1 MPPLAVRAT
10 GFGLRLG
17 GAARPVLEGL
27 DLEIAPG
34 EVVLLAGPSGVGKST
49 LLHALA
55 GLLGDEAVDESA
67 TAASSGTDPDAAPG
81 GAVFSGQLW
90 VGDTAVFPTSPGG
103 LAGRVGLVQQDPETQ
118 VVMSRVGDDVAFG
131 AENLDVDPQEIWGR
145 VRLALDAV
153 GLASL
158 PLNHPTAALSGG
170 QKQRLAVA
178 GLLAMR
184 PGLWLLDEPTANLDP
199 AGAADVRDVVLSA
212 ARGAGATVLIVEHR
226 LGLWADGVDRL
237 VVFDAARPGSAVAA
251 PSGTENDG
259 VRASSI
265 AASPSSAEDDGA
277 RARSVSAAPAGA
289 VAEATAASVSRAPEG
304 ARVVVQGPPA
314 ELLADAAVRGALA
327 GAGVWVPGA
336 RPPLGAWAAPTAGQ
350 ALLGARD
357 ASVTRVR
364 VPRSARAKAKIAPV
378 VSGANLELEAGRATV
393 LMGPNGAGKSTLA
406 LTLAGLQAPLSG
418 AMVASPALAEGARRE
433 APGRW
438 TAREV
443 VSRIGMVFQDPEH
456 QFVAR
461 TVRAELEFGPKR
473 VGLGA
478 EETAARVD
486 ELLARL
492 RLEHVADA
500 NPYQLS
506 GGQKRR
512 LSVGTALAT
521 RPRVLVLDEPTFGQ
535 DALTWAALVELL
547 REELERGTAVLAVTH
562 DEDFVRALDARIVD
576 VAGGRAVVRGNEAA
590 TRATTG
596 EGEARAAGAPAPS
609 GAVEAEVAA

>member
-1 MPPLAVRAT
+1 MQPLAVRAT

-27 DLEIAPG
+27 DLDIAPG

-67 TAASSGTDPDAAPG
+67 AAPSAEPEPDAAPG

-90 VGDTAVFPTSPGG
+90 VGDTAVFPTPPGG

-145 VRLALDAV
+145 VREALDAV
-153 GLASL
+153 GLGSL

-199 AGAADVRDVVLSA
+199 AGAAEVRDVVLAA
-212 ARGAGATVLIVEHR
+212 ARQAGATVLIVEHR
-226 LGLWADGVDRL
+226 LGLWADGVDRF
-237 VVFDAARPGSAVAA
+237 VVLDAARPGSAVAA
-251 PSGTENDG
+251 PSG
-259 VRASSI
+259 
-265 AASPSSAEDDGA
+265 AEDDGA
-277 RARSVSAAPAGA
+277 RAGSVDAVPSGA
-289 VAEATAASVSRAPEG
+289 VAGATAASVSRASEG

-314 ELLADAAVRGALA
+314 ELLADPVVRGALA
-327 GAGVWVPGA
+327 AAGVWVPGV
-336 RPPLGAWAAPTAGQ
+336 RPPLADWSAPAAGE
-350 ALLGARD
+350 ALLGARA

-378 VSGANLELEAGRATV
+378 VSGASLDLEAGRATV

-418 AMVASPALAEGARRE
+418 TTVASPALAAGARGE
-433 APGRW
+433 EPGRW
-438 TAREV
+438 SAGDL

-492 RLEHVADA
+492 RLEHVEDA

-521 RPRVLVLDEPTFGQ
+521 RPGVLVLDEPTFGQ

-576 VAGGRAVVRGNEAA
+576 VAGGRAVVRRPDV
-590 TRATTG
+590 TSDQ
-596 EGEARAAGAPAPS
+596 GEARADGVAVSS
-609 GAVEAEVAA
+609 GPVEAEAAA

>member
-1 MPPLAVRAT
+1 MQPLAVRAT

-27 DLEIAPG
+27 DLEIGPG

-55 GLLGDEAVDESA
+55 GLLGDEAWEETDPTWGQASDGDDAEAEASA
-67 TAASSGTDPDAAPG
+67 TA
-81 GAVFSGQLW
+81 FSGQLW
-90 VGDTAVFPTSPGG
+90 VGDTAVFPTPPGG

-145 VRLALDAV
+145 VRQALDAV

-199 AGAADVRDVVLSA
+199 AGAAEVRDVVLAA

-226 LGLWADGVDRL
+226 LGLWADGVDRF
-237 VVFDAARPGSAVAA
+237 VVLDAARPGSGAQVA
-251 PSGTENDG
+251 
-259 VRASSI
+259 
-265 AASPSSAEDDGA
+265 
-277 RARSVSAAPAGA
+277 
-289 VAEATAASVSRAPEG
+289 
-304 ARVVVQGPPA
+304 VQGPPA
-314 ELLADAAVRGALA
+314 QLLAAPAVRGALA
-327 GAGVWVPGA
+327 AAGVWVPGV
-336 RPPLGAWAAPTAGQ
+336 RPPLADWAAPAAGEP
-350 ALLGARD
+350 LLGARD

-378 VSGANLELEAGRATV
+378 VSGASLDLEAGRATV

-406 LTLAGLQAPLSG
+406 LTLAGLQAPLGG
-418 AMVASPALAEGARRE
+418 AMVASPALTAGARGE
-433 APGRW
+433 EPGGW
-438 TAREV
+438 SAREL

-456 QFVAR
+456 QIVAR

-521 RPRVLVLDEPTFGQ
+521 RPGVLVLDEPTFGQ

-547 REELERGTAVLAVTH
+547 REELKRGTAVLAVTH

-576 VAGGRAVVRGNEAA
+576 VAGGRAVVRGTDAS
-590 TRATTG
+590 TG
-596 EGEARAAGAPAPS
+596 EGEARAEGAAASS
-609 GAVEAEVAA
+609 GADVDAEVAA